1 MTIYKMRKIWEVIMA
16 IKIVTD
22 SSCDLGIN
30 FIEENNIE
38 LILLLLNLD
47 GEIIKDDLGKSL
59 GYREF
64 YEKLRAGSMPSTSQI
79 NIYTFEEKF
88 KELLD
93 KGYEIL
99 YIGLSS
105 ALSGTFNSANMARNN
120 ILEENPNAK
129 IAVVDSISVSMG
141 LGMLIKKAY
150 EMINEGKMLEEIVQW
165 IEENKSKVIHAILV
179 DDLKH
184 LKRGGRLSASSAA
197 VGTILNIK
205 PLLKLNNSGAVEAT
219 EKVKGKKKALKR
231 LASIV
236 KEKAINIEN
245 EILYIMHGDALEE
258 AQYLKE
264 IILQE
269 LNFKDVKVEYI
280 GTVIGTHGGPGTIAA
295 VFWGN
300 ER

>member
-1 MTIYKMRKIWEVIMA
+1 MA

-38 LILLLLNLD
+38 LIQLLLNLD

-93 KGYEIL
+93 AGYEIL

-197 VGTILNIK
+197 VGSILNIK
-205 PLLKLNNSGAVEAT
+205 PLLKLNNSGAVEAA

-264 IILQE
+264 MILQE

-295 VFWGN
+295 VFCGN

>member
-1 MTIYKMRKIWEVIMA
+1 MA

-38 LILLLLNLD
+38 LIQLLLNLD

-141 LGMLIKKAY
+141 LGMLIKKACK
-150 EMINEGKMLEEIVQW
+150 MIEEGKMLEDIVQW
-165 IEENKSKVIHAILV
+165 IEENKNKVIHAILV

-184 LKRGGRLSASSAA
+184 LKRGGRVSASTAA
-197 VGTILNIK
+197 VGSILNIK
-205 PLLKLNNSGAVEAT
+205 PLLKLNNSGAVEVS
-219 EKVKGKKKALKR
+219 EKIKGKKKGLKR
-231 LASIV
+231 LVSIV
-236 KEKAINIEN
+236 KENAINIEN
-245 EILYIMHGDALEE
+245 EILYIMHGDVLEE
-258 AQYLKE
+258 AQYLKG

-280 GTVIGTHGGPGTIAA
+280 GTVIGTHGGPGTIAT

>member
-1 MTIYKMRKIWEVIMA
+1 MA

-38 LILLLLNLD
+38 LIQLLLNLD

-129 IAVVDSISVSMG
+129 IAIVDSISVSMG
-141 LGMLIKKAY
+141 LGMLIKKACK
-150 EMINEGKMLEEIVQW
+150 MIEEGKMLEDIVQW
-165 IEENKSKVIHAILV
+165 IEENKNKVIHAILV

-197 VGTILNIK
+197 VGSILNIK
-205 PLLKLNNSGAVEAT
+205 PLLKLNNSGAVEVS
-219 EKVKGKKKALKR
+219 EKIKGKKKGLKH

-236 KEKAINIEN
+236 KENAINIEN
-245 EILYIMHGDALEE
+245 EILYIMHGDVLEE
-258 AQYLKE
+258 AQYLKG

-280 GTVIGTHGGPGTIAA
+280 GTVIGTHGGPGTIAT

>member
-1 MTIYKMRKIWEVIMA
+1 MS
-16 IKIVTD
+16 IKIITD

-38 LILLLLNLD
+38 LIPLLLNLD
-47 GEIIKDDLGKSL
+47 GETLKDDLGKSL

-141 LGMLIKKAY
+141 LGMLIKKACK
-150 EMINEGKMLEEIVQW
+150 MIEEGKMLEDIVQW
-165 IEENKSKVIHAILV
+165 IEENKNKVIHAILV

-184 LKRGGRLSASSAA
+184 LKRGGRVSASTAA
-197 VGTILNIK
+197 VGSILNIK
-205 PLLKLNNSGAVEAT
+205 PLLKLNNSGAVEVS
-219 EKVKGKKKALKR
+219 EKIKGKKKGLKR

-280 GTVIGTHGGPGTIAA
+280 GTVIGTHGGPGTIAT

>member
-1 MTIYKMRKIWEVIMA
+1 MT

-22 SSCDLGIN
+22 SSCDLGID
-30 FIEENNIE
+30 FVKKNNIE
-38 LILLLLNLD
+38 FVPLLLNLD
-47 GEIIKDDLGKSL
+47 GENIEDDLGKSL

-64 YEKLRAGSMPSTSQI
+64 YDKLREGSMPSTSQI

-88 KELLD
+88 RKLLNE
-93 KGYEIL
+93 GYEIL
-99 YIGLSS
+99 YVGLSS

-197 VGTILNIK
+197 VGSILNIK
-205 PLLKLNNSGAVEAT
+205 PLLKLNNSGAVEVS
-219 EKVKGKKKALKR
+219 EKIKGKKKGLKR

-236 KEKAINIEN
+236 KENAINIEN
-245 EILYIMHGDALEE
+245 EILYIMHGDVLEE
-258 AQYLKE
+258 AQYLKG

-280 GTVIGTHGGPGTIAA
+280 GTVIGTHGGPGTIAT

>member
-1 MTIYKMRKIWEVIMA
+1 
-16 IKIVTD
+16 
-22 SSCDLGIN
+22 
-30 FIEENNIE
+30 
-38 LILLLLNLD
+38 
-47 GEIIKDDLGKSL
+47 
-59 GYREF
+59 
-64 YEKLRAGSMPSTSQI
+64 MPSTSQI

-120 ILEENPNAK
+120 ILEENQNAK

-219 EKVKGKKKALKR
+219 EKVKGKKKGLKR

>member
-1 MTIYKMRKIWEVIMA
+1 MS
-16 IKIVTD
+16 IKIITD

-38 LILLLLNLD
+38 LIPLLLNLD
-47 GEIIKDDLGKSL
+47 GETLKDDLGKSL

-141 LGMLIKKAY
+141 LGMLIKKACK
-150 EMINEGKMLEEIVQW
+150 MIEEGKMLEDIVQW
-165 IEENKSKVIHAILV
+165 IEENKNKVIHAILV

-184 LKRGGRLSASSAA
+184 LKRGGRVSASTAA
-197 VGTILNIK
+197 VGSILNIK
-205 PLLKLNNSGAVEAT
+205 PLLKLNNSGAVEAS
-219 EKVKGKKKALKR
+219 EKIKGKKKGLKR
-231 LASIV
+231 LASII
-236 KEKAINIEN
+236 KENAINIEN
-245 EILYIMHGDALEE
+245 EILYIMHGDVLKE

-280 GTVIGTHGGPGTIAA
+280 GTVIGTHGGPGTIAT

>member
-1 MTIYKMRKIWEVIMA
+1 MT

-22 SSCDLGIN
+22 SSCDLGID
-30 FIEENNIE
+30 FVKKNNIE
-38 LILLLLNLD
+38 FVPLLLNLD
-47 GEIIKDDLGKSL
+47 GENIEDDLGKSL

-64 YEKLRAGSMPSTSQI
+64 YDKLREGSMPSTSQI

-197 VGTILNIK
+197 VGSILNIK
-205 PLLKLNNSGAVEAT
+205 PLLKLNNSGAVEAA

-264 IILQE
+264 MILQE

-295 VFWGN
+295 VFCGN

>member
-1 MTIYKMRKIWEVIMA
+1 MS
-16 IKIVTD
+16 IKIITD

-38 LILLLLNLD
+38 LIPLLLNSD
-47 GEIIKDDLGKSL
+47 GETLKDDLGKSL

-141 LGMLIKKAY
+141 LGMLIKKACK
-150 EMINEGKMLEEIVQW
+150 MIEEGKMLEDIVQW
-165 IEENKSKVIHAILV
+165 IEENKNKVIHAILV

-184 LKRGGRLSASSAA
+184 LKRGGRVSASTAA
-197 VGTILNIK
+197 VGSILNIK
-205 PLLKLNNSGAVEAT
+205 PLLKLNNSGAVEVS
-219 EKVKGKKKALKR
+219 EKIKGKKKGLKR

-236 KEKAINIEN
+236 KENAINIEN
-245 EILYIMHGDALEE
+245 EILYIMHGDVLEE
-258 AQYLKE
+258 AQYLKG

-280 GTVIGTHGGPGTIAA
+280 GTVIGTHGGPGTIAT

>member
-1 MTIYKMRKIWEVIMA
+1 MS
-16 IKIVTD
+16 IKIITD

-38 LILLLLNLD
+38 LIPLLLNLD
-47 GEIIKDDLGKSL
+47 GETLKDDLGKSL

-165 IEENKSKVIHAILV
+165 IEENKNKVIHAILV

-197 VGTILNIK
+197 VGSILNIK
-205 PLLKLNNSGAVEAT
+205 PLLKLNNSGAVETA

-264 IILQE
+264 MILQE

-295 VFWGN
+295 VFCGN

>member
-1 MTIYKMRKIWEVIMA
+1 MS
-16 IKIVTD
+16 IKIITD

-38 LILLLLNLD
+38 LIPLLLNLD
-47 GEIIKDDLGKSL
+47 GETLKDDLGKSL

-141 LGMLIKKAY
+141 LGMLIKKACK
-150 EMINEGKMLEEIVQW
+150 MIEEGKMLEDIVQW
-165 IEENKSKVIHAILV
+165 IEENKNKVIHAILV

-184 LKRGGRLSASSAA
+184 LKRGGRVSASTAA
-197 VGTILNIK
+197 VGSILNIK
-205 PLLKLNNSGAVEAT
+205 PLLKLNNSGAVEVS
-219 EKVKGKKKALKR
+219 EKIKGKKKGLKR

>member
-1 MTIYKMRKIWEVIMA
+1 MA

-38 LILLLLNLD
+38 LIQLLLNLD

-120 ILEENPNAK
+120 ILEENQNAK

-141 LGMLIKKAY
+141 LGMLIKKACK
-150 EMINEGKMLEEIVQW
+150 MIEEGKMLEDIVQW
-165 IEENKSKVIHAILV
+165 IEENKNKVIHAILV

-184 LKRGGRLSASSAA
+184 LKRGGRVSASTAA
-197 VGTILNIK
+197 VGSILNIK
-205 PLLKLNNSGAVEAT
+205 PLLKLNNSGAVEVS
-219 EKVKGKKKALKR
+219 EKIKGKKKGLKR

-236 KEKAINIEN
+236 KENAINIEN
-245 EILYIMHGDALEE
+245 EILYIMHGDVLEE
-258 AQYLKE
+258 AQYLKG

-280 GTVIGTHGGPGTIAA
+280 GTVIGTHGGPGTIAT

>member
-1 MTIYKMRKIWEVIMA
+1 MS
-16 IKIVTD
+16 IKIITD

-38 LILLLLNLD
+38 LIPLLLNLD
-47 GEIIKDDLGKSL
+47 GETLKDDLGKSL

-141 LGMLIKKAY
+141 LGMLIKKACK
-150 EMINEGKMLEEIVQW
+150 MIEEGKMLEDIVQW
-165 IEENKSKVIHAILV
+165 IEENKNKVIHAILV

-184 LKRGGRLSASSAA
+184 LKRGGRVSASTAA
-197 VGTILNIK
+197 VGSILNIK
-205 PLLKLNNSGAVEAT
+205 PLLKLNNSGAVEVS
-219 EKVKGKKKALKR
+219 EKIKGKKKGLKR

-236 KEKAINIEN
+236 KENAINIEN
-245 EILYIMHGDALEE
+245 EILYIMHGDVLEE

-280 GTVIGTHGGPGTIAA
+280 GTVIGTHGGPGTIAT

>member
-1 MTIYKMRKIWEVIMA
+1 MS
-16 IKIVTD
+16 IKIITD

-38 LILLLLNLD
+38 LIPLLLNLD

-197 VGTILNIK
+197 VGSILNIK
-205 PLLKLNNSGAVEAT
+205 PLLKLNNSGAVEAA

>member
-1 MTIYKMRKIWEVIMA
+1 MA

-38 LILLLLNLD
+38 LIPLLLNLD
-47 GEIIKDDLGKSL
+47 GETLKDDLGKSL

-165 IEENKSKVIHAILV
+165 IEENKNKVIHAILV

-197 VGTILNIK
+197 VGSILNIK
-205 PLLKLNNSGAVEAT
+205 PLLKLNNSGAVEAA

-264 IILQE
+264 MILQE

-280 GTVIGTHGGPGTIAA
+280 GTVIGTHGGPGTIAT

>member
-1 MTIYKMRKIWEVIMA
+1 MA

-38 LILLLLNLD
+38 LIPLLLNLD
-47 GEIIKDDLGKSL
+47 GETLKDDLGKSL

-120 ILEENPNAK
+120 ILEENQNAK

-141 LGMLIKKAY
+141 LGMLIKKACK
-150 EMINEGKMLEEIVQW
+150 MIEEGKMLEDIVQW
-165 IEENKSKVIHAILV
+165 IEENKNKVIHAILV

-184 LKRGGRLSASSAA
+184 LKRGGRVSASTAA
-197 VGTILNIK
+197 VGSILNIK
-205 PLLKLNNSGAVEAT
+205 PLLKLNNSGAVEAA

-295 VFWGN
+295 VFCGN

>member
-1 MTIYKMRKIWEVIMA
+1 MA
-16 IKIVTD
+16 IKIITD

-38 LILLLLNLD
+38 LIPLLLNLD

>member
-1 MTIYKMRKIWEVIMA
+1 MA

-38 LILLLLNLD
+38 LIQLLLNLD

-120 ILEENPNAK
+120 ILEENQNAK

-205 PLLKLNNSGAVEAT
+205 PLLKLNNSGAVEVS
-219 EKVKGKKKALKR
+219 EKIKGKKKGLKR

-236 KEKAINIEN
+236 KENAINIEN
-245 EILYIMHGDALEE
+245 EILYIMHGDVLEE
-258 AQYLKE
+258 AQYLKG

>member
-1 MTIYKMRKIWEVIMA
+1 MS
-16 IKIVTD
+16 IKIITD

-38 LILLLLNLD
+38 LIPLLLNLD
-47 GEIIKDDLGKSL
+47 GETINDDLGKSL

-93 KGYEIL
+93 EGYEIL

-141 LGMLIKKAY
+141 LGMLIKKACK
-150 EMINEGKMLEEIVQW
+150 MIEEGKMIEDIVQW
-165 IEENKSKVIHAILV
+165 IEENKNKVIHAILV

-184 LKRGGRLSASSAA
+184 LKRGGRVSASTAA
-197 VGTILNIK
+197 VGSILNIK
-205 PLLKLNNSGAVEAT
+205 PLLKLNNSGAVEAA
-219 EKVKGKKKALKR
+219 EKIKGKKKALKR

-258 AQYLKE
+258 AEYLKE
-264 IILQE
+264 TILQE
-269 LNFKDVKVEYI
+269 LNFKEVKIEYI

-295 VFWGN
+295 VFFGD

>member
-1 MTIYKMRKIWEVIMA
+1 MA

-38 LILLLLNLD
+38 LIQLLLNLD

-79 NIYTFEEKF
+79 NIYNFEEKF
-88 KELLD
+88 KEILD
-93 KGYEIL
+93 KRYEIL

-141 LGMLIKKAY
+141 LGMLIKKACK
-150 EMINEGKMLEEIVQW
+150 MIEEGKMLEESVQW

-197 VGTILNIK
+197 VGSILNIK
-205 PLLKLNNSGAVEAT
+205 PLLKLNNSGAVEVS
-219 EKVKGKKKALKR
+219 EKIKGKKKGLKR

-236 KEKAINIEN
+236 KENAINIEN
-245 EILYIMHGDALEE
+245 EILYIMHGDVLEE
-258 AQYLKE
+258 AQYLKG

-280 GTVIGTHGGPGTIAA
+280 GTVIGTHGGPGTIAT

>member
-1 MTIYKMRKIWEVIMA
+1 MA

-38 LILLLLNLD
+38 LIPLLLNLD
-47 GEIIKDDLGKSL
+47 GETLKDDLGKSL

-165 IEENKSKVIHAILV
+165 IEENKNKVIHAILV

-184 LKRGGRLSASSAA
+184 LKRGGRVSASTAA
-197 VGTILNIK
+197 VGSILNIK
-205 PLLKLNNSGAVEAT
+205 PLLKLNNSGAVEAA

-264 IILQE
+264 MILQE

-295 VFWGN
+295 VFCGN

>member
-1 MTIYKMRKIWEVIMA
+1 MA

-38 LILLLLNLD
+38 LIPLLLNLD
-47 GEIIKDDLGKSL
+47 GETLKDDLGKSL

-141 LGMLIKKAY
+141 LGMLIKKACK
-150 EMINEGKMLEEIVQW
+150 MIEEGKMLEDIVQW
-165 IEENKSKVIHAILV
+165 IEENKNKVIHAILV

-184 LKRGGRLSASSAA
+184 LKRGGRVSASTAA
-197 VGTILNIK
+197 VGSILNIK
-205 PLLKLNNSGAVEAT
+205 PLLKLNNSGAVEVS
-219 EKVKGKKKALKR
+219 EKIKGKKKGLKR
-231 LASIV
+231 LVSIV
-236 KEKAINIEN
+236 KENAINIEN
-245 EILYIMHGDALEE
+245 EILYIMHGDVLEE
-258 AQYLKE
+258 AQYLKG

-280 GTVIGTHGGPGTIAA
+280 GTVIGTHGGPGTIAT

>member
-1 MTIYKMRKIWEVIMA
+1 MA

-22 SSCDLGIN
+22 SSCDLGID
-30 FIEENNIE
+30 FVKKNNIE
-38 LILLLLNLD
+38 FVPLLLNLD
-47 GEIIKDDLGKSL
+47 GENIEDDLGKSL

-64 YEKLRAGSMPSTSQI
+64 YDKLREGSMPSTSQI

-129 IAVVDSISVSMG
+129 IAIVDSISVSMG
-141 LGMLIKKAY
+141 LGMLIKKACK
-150 EMINEGKMLEEIVQW
+150 MIEEGKMLEDIVQW
-165 IEENKSKVIHAILV
+165 IEENKNKVIHAILV

-184 LKRGGRLSASSAA
+184 LKRGGRVSASTAA
-197 VGTILNIK
+197 VGSILNIK
-205 PLLKLNNSGAVEAT
+205 PLLKLNNSGAVEVS
-219 EKVKGKKKALKR
+219 EKIKGKKKGLKH

-236 KEKAINIEN
+236 KENAINIEN
-245 EILYIMHGDALEE
+245 EILYIMHGDVLEE
-258 AQYLKE
+258 AQYLKG

-280 GTVIGTHGGPGTIAA
+280 GTVIGTHGGPGTIAT

>member
-1 MTIYKMRKIWEVIMA
+1 MA

-38 LILLLLNLD
+38 LIPLLLNLD
-47 GEIIKDDLGKSL
+47 GETLKDDLGKSL

-245 EILYIMHGDALEE
+245 EILYICHGDCLEE
-258 AQYLKE
+258 AETLRDMILGEVKFKNV
-264 IILQE
+264 II
-269 LNFKDVKVEYI
+269 NYVGNVV
-280 GTVIGTHGGPGTIAA
+280 GAHAGPGVLAA
-295 VFWGN
+295 VFLGSN
-300 ER
+300 R

>member
-1 MTIYKMRKIWEVIMA
+1 MA

-38 LILLLLNLD
+38 LIQLLLNLD

-93 KGYEIL
+93 EGYEIL

-141 LGMLIKKAY
+141 LGMLIKKASK
-150 EMINEGKMLEEIVQW
+150 MIEEGKMLEDIVQW
-165 IEENKSKVIHAILV
+165 IEENKNKVIHAILV

-197 VGTILNIK
+197 VGSILNIK
-205 PLLKLNNSGAVEAT
+205 PLLKLNNSGAVEVS
-219 EKVKGKKKALKR
+219 EKIKGKKKGLKR

-236 KEKAINIEN
+236 KENAINIEN
-245 EILYIMHGDALEE
+245 EILYIMHGDVLEE
-258 AQYLKE
+258 AQYLKG

-280 GTVIGTHGGPGTIAA
+280 GTVIGTHGGPGTIAT

>member
-1 MTIYKMRKIWEVIMA
+1 MA

-47 GEIIKDDLGKSL
+47 GETLKDDLGKSL

-93 KGYEIL
+93 AGYEIL

>member
-1 MTIYKMRKIWEVIMA
+1 MA

-38 LILLLLNLD
+38 LIQLLLNLD

-93 KGYEIL
+93 AGYEIL

-245 EILYIMHGDALEE
+245 EILYIMHGEVLEE

-280 GTVIGTHGGPGTIAA
+280 GTVIGTHGGPGTIAT

>member
-1 MTIYKMRKIWEVIMA
+1 MA

-38 LILLLLNLD
+38 LIPLLLNLD
-47 GEIIKDDLGKSL
+47 GETLKDDLGKSL

-141 LGMLIKKAY
+141 LGMLIKKACK
-150 EMINEGKMLEEIVQW
+150 MIEEGKMLEDIVQW
-165 IEENKSKVIHAILV
+165 IEENKNKVIHAILV

-184 LKRGGRLSASSAA
+184 LKRGGRVSASTAA
-197 VGTILNIK
+197 VGSILNIK
-205 PLLKLNNSGAVEAT
+205 PLLKLNNSGAVEAS
-219 EKVKGKKKALKR
+219 EKIKGKKKGLKR
-231 LASIV
+231 LASII
-236 KEKAINIEN
+236 KENAINIEN
-245 EILYIMHGDALEE
+245 EILYIMHGDVLEE

-280 GTVIGTHGGPGTIAA
+280 GTFIGTHGGPGTIAT

>member
-1 MTIYKMRKIWEVIMA
+1 MA

-38 LILLLLNLD
+38 LIQLLLNLD

-141 LGMLIKKAY
+141 LGMLIKKACK
-150 EMINEGKMLEEIVQW
+150 MIEEGKMLEDIVQW
-165 IEENKSKVIHAILV
+165 IEENKNKVIHAILV

-184 LKRGGRLSASSAA
+184 LKRGGRVSASTAA
-197 VGTILNIK
+197 VGSILNIK

-245 EILYIMHGDALEE
+245 EILYIMHGDVLEE
-258 AQYLKE
+258 AQYLKG

-280 GTVIGTHGGPGTIAA
+280 GTVIGTHGGPGTIAT

>member
-1 MTIYKMRKIWEVIMA
+1 MA

-38 LILLLLNLD
+38 LIPLLLNLD
-47 GEIIKDDLGKSL
+47 GETLKDDLGKSL

-64 YEKLRAGSMPSTSQI
+64 YEKLRVGSMPSTSQI

-120 ILEENPNAK
+120 ILEENQNAK

-141 LGMLIKKAY
+141 LGMLIKKACK
-150 EMINEGKMLEEIVQW
+150 MIEEGKMLEDIVQW
-165 IEENKSKVIHAILV
+165 IEENKNKVIHAILV

-184 LKRGGRLSASSAA
+184 LKRGGRVSASTAA
-197 VGTILNIK
+197 VGSILNIK
-205 PLLKLNNSGAVEAT
+205 PLLKLNNSGAVEAS
-219 EKVKGKKKALKR
+219 EKIKGKKKGLKR
-231 LASIV
+231 LASII
-236 KEKAINIEN
+236 KENAINIEN
-245 EILYIMHGDALEE
+245 EILYIMHGDVLEE

-280 GTVIGTHGGPGTIAA
+280 GTVIGTHGGPGTIAT

>member
-1 MTIYKMRKIWEVIMA
+1 MA

-38 LILLLLNLD
+38 LIPLLLNLD
-47 GEIIKDDLGKSL
+47 GETLKDDLGKSL

-141 LGMLIKKAY
+141 LGMLIKKACK
-150 EMINEGKMLEEIVQW
+150 MIEEGKMLEDIVQW
-165 IEENKSKVIHAILV
+165 IEENKNKVIHAILV

-184 LKRGGRLSASSAA
+184 LKRGGRVSASSAA
-197 VGTILNIK
+197 VGSILNIK
-205 PLLKLNNSGAVEAT
+205 PLLKLNNSGAVEAS
-219 EKVKGKKKALKR
+219 EKIKGKKKGLKR
-231 LASIV
+231 LASII
-236 KEKAINIEN
+236 KENAINIEN
-245 EILYIMHGDALEE
+245 EILYIMHGDVLEE

-280 GTVIGTHGGPGTIAA
+280 GTVIGTHGGPGTIAT

>member
-1 MTIYKMRKIWEVIMA
+1 MS
-16 IKIVTD
+16 IKIITD

-38 LILLLLNLD
+38 LIPLLLNLD
-47 GEIIKDDLGKSL
+47 GETLKDDLGKSL

-165 IEENKSKVIHAILV
+165 IEENKNKVIHAILV

>member
-1 MTIYKMRKIWEVIMA
+1 MA

-38 LILLLLNLD
+38 LIPLLLNLD
-47 GEIIKDDLGKSL
+47 GETLKDDLGKSL

-141 LGMLIKKAY
+141 LGMLIKKACK
-150 EMINEGKMLEEIVQW
+150 MIEEGKMLEDIVQW
-165 IEENKSKVIHAILV
+165 IEENKNKVIHAILV

-184 LKRGGRLSASSAA
+184 LKRGGRVSASTAA
-197 VGTILNIK
+197 VGSILNIK
-205 PLLKLNNSGAVEAT
+205 PLLKLNNSGAVEAS
-219 EKVKGKKKALKR
+219 EKIKGKKKGLKR
-231 LASIV
+231 LASII
-236 KEKAINIEN
+236 KENAINIEN
-245 EILYIMHGDALEE
+245 EILYIRHGDVLEE

-280 GTVIGTHGGPGTIAA
+280 GTVIGTHGGPGTIAT

>member
-1 MTIYKMRKIWEVIMA
+1 MA

-38 LILLLLNLD
+38 LIQLLLNLD

-120 ILEENPNAK
+120 ILEENQNAK

-219 EKVKGKKKALKR
+219 EKVKGKKKGLKR

-245 EILYIMHGDALEE
+245 EILYIMHGDVLEE
-258 AQYLKE
+258 AQYLKG

-280 GTVIGTHGGPGTIAA
+280 GTVIGTHGGPGTIAT

>member
-1 MTIYKMRKIWEVIMA
+1 MA

-38 LILLLLNLD
+38 LIPLLLNLD
-47 GEIIKDDLGKSL
+47 GETLKDDLGKSL

-141 LGMLIKKAY
+141 LGMLIKKACK
-150 EMINEGKMLEEIVQW
+150 MIEEGKMLEDIVQW
-165 IEENKSKVIHAILV
+165 IEENKNKVIHAILV

-184 LKRGGRLSASSAA
+184 LKRGGRVSASTAA
-197 VGTILNIK
+197 VGSILNIK
-205 PLLKLNNSGAVEAT
+205 PLLKLNNSGAVEAS
-219 EKVKGKKKALKR
+219 EKIKGKKKGLKR
-231 LASIV
+231 LASII
-236 KEKAINIEN
+236 KENAINIEN
-245 EILYIMHGDALEE
+245 EILYIMHGDVLEE
-258 AQYLKE
+258 AQYLKK

-280 GTVIGTHGGPGTIAA
+280 GTVIGTHGGPGTIAT

>member
-1 MTIYKMRKIWEVIMA
+1 MS
-16 IKIVTD
+16 IKIITD

-38 LILLLLNLD
+38 LIQLLLNLD

-141 LGMLIKKAY
+141 LGMLIKKACK
-150 EMINEGKMLEEIVQW
+150 MIEEGKMLEDIVQW
-165 IEENKSKVIHAILV
+165 IEENKNKVIHAILV

-184 LKRGGRLSASSAA
+184 LKRGGRVSASTAA
-197 VGTILNIK
+197 VGSILNIK
-205 PLLKLNNSGAVEAT
+205 PLLKLNNSGAVEVS
-219 EKVKGKKKALKR
+219 EKIKGKKKGLKR

-236 KEKAINIEN
+236 KENAINIEN
-245 EILYIMHGDALEE
+245 EILYIMHGDVLEE
-258 AQYLKE
+258 AQYLKG

-280 GTVIGTHGGPGTIAA
+280 GTVIGTHGGPGTIAT

>member
-1 MTIYKMRKIWEVIMA
+1 MA

-38 LILLLLNLD
+38 LIPLLLNLD

-120 ILEENPNAK
+120 ILEENQNAK

-197 VGTILNIK
+197 VGSILNIK
-205 PLLKLNNSGAVEAT
+205 PLLKLNNSGAVEAA

>member
-1 MTIYKMRKIWEVIMA
+1 MA

-38 LILLLLNLD
+38 LIPLLLNLD
-47 GEIIKDDLGKSL
+47 GETLKDDLGKSL

-165 IEENKSKVIHAILV
+165 IEENKNKVIHAILV

-184 LKRGGRLSASSAA
+184 LKRGGRVSASTAA
-197 VGTILNIK
+197 VVSILNIK
-205 PLLKLNNSGAVEAT
+205 PLLKLNNSGAVEAA

-245 EILYIMHGDALEE
+245 EILYIMHGDVLEE
-258 AQYLKE
+258 AQYLKG

-280 GTVIGTHGGPGTIAA
+280 GTVIGTHGGPGTIAT